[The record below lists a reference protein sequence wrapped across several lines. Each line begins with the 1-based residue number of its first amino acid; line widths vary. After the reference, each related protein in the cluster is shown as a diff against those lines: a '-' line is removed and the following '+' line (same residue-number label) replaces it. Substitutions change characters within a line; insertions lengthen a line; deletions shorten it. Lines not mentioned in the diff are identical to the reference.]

1 MPVPETLAGER
12 VDKALAVLA
21 PSWLSRSRLRALIEA
36 GAVGRDGAVVREPK
50 AKVKTGEVWVIDAP
64 PPTRAEP
71 LAQAIPLNVAYE
83 DAHLIVV
90 DKPAGMVVHPA
101 PGAPDGT
108 LVNALLHH
116 CAGGLSGVGGVAR
129 PGIVHRIDKD
139 TSGLLVAAMT
149 DAAHQGLSARFA
161 AHDVD
166 REYQAICRGAP
177 DAGGARVR
185 GLPGVEAEAGGWLR
199 LETTIGRHP
208 ADRKKMAAGVSNGR
222 RAVTRVRTDAAA
234 GPPTKPVAARVTCR
248 LETGRTHQ
256 IRVHLAWLGHPLIGD
271 PVYGRPQPVAEGAVS
286 EPARAALAAFSRQ
299 ALHAGVRGFVHPVT
313 GEALRFVSPPPPDFA
328 DLAGSLGL

>member
-1 MPVPETLAGER
+1 MP
-12 VDKALAVLA
+12 AVRFSTTSTSA
-21 PSWLSRSRLRALIEA
+21 SRIRSVTSRNIFLSRLGPPVSGSRTWQWTTAAPAFAASIADAAICAGLRDAGIHITIETAGTVFPDDWAAIACDLLSLSPKPLALREGVVQGPAGALGRPATRAITDADGRLRLLWN
-36 GAVGRDGAVVREPK
+36 RPLDVRP
-50 AKVKTGEVWVIDAP
+50 VD
-64 PPTRAEP
+64 RARS
-71 LAQAIPLNVAYE
+71 AQAA
-83 DAHLIVV
+83 
-90 DKPAGMVVHPA
+90 PA
-101 PGAPDGT
+101 DGT
-108 LVNALLHH
+108 GPVRVTAE
-116 CAGGLSGVGGVAR
+116 G
-129 PGIVHRIDKD
+129 
-139 TSGLLVAAMT
+139 
-149 DAAHQGLSARFA
+149 
-161 AHDVD
+161 
-166 REYQAICRGAP
+166 
-177 DAGGARVR
+177 GGARVR

-271 PVYGRPQPVAEGAVS
+271 PVYGRPQPVADGAVS